1 MKHKYEL
8 VKYGGKEPLAT
19 KEEAI
24 QYAEGELTRQ
34 MQEKIGKNLL
44 SNPKVIDGGREKY
57 LYLQMEVK
65 DTYND

>member
-24 QYAEGELTRQ
+24 QYAEGELTRK
-34 MQEKIGKNLL
+34 MQETIGENLL
-44 SNPKVIDGGREKY
+44 SKPKVIDGGREKF